1 MSEVFV
7 RFQVNDFER
16 LGVLLERAPQV
27 RIVEQIRLTYDDRL
41 GKKGAR
47 DAYVR
52 LPSKTPREKIWKSLV
67 DASEVIDQENL
78 AAKELKKALEVGA
91 LVGAKET
98 FLRQSEDMGNLIIKL
113 AGENPTVYMEDL
125 ASAVAERIKRNS
137 NGTSEVRSS
146 LTKREIEV
154 LRHLST
160 DRPISAIAATLHISI
175 NTMKT
180 HLKNLYRKM
189 GVENRTQAVDKAKA
203 NFIL

>member
-1 MSEVFV
+1 
-7 RFQVNDFER
+7 
-16 LGVLLERAPQV
+16 
-27 RIVEQIRLTYDDRL
+27 
-41 GKKGAR
+41 
-47 DAYVR
+47 
-52 LPSKTPREKIWKSLV
+52 
-67 DASEVIDQENL
+67 
-78 AAKELKKALEVGA
+78 
-91 LVGAKET
+91 
-98 FLRQSEDMGNLIIKL
+98 
-113 AGENPTVYMEDL
+113 MEDL

-160 DRPISAIAATLHISI
+160 ERPISAIAATLHISI

-189 GVENRTQAVDKAKA
+189 DVENRTQAVDKAKA